1 MVDGVNFNPFTMKAW
16 STEEIQQ
23 LDTDGDDKISEAE
36 VKAQWSWLS
45 GNSQDAEGDVAIDDN
60 AADGLFANAQKAG
73 VTQSAETEDEF
84 KSNMSIVADEFVEQ
98 YMTQHPEITDNE
110 RAAIQKLISTTSTS
124 FITDYLAQ
132 SPEGPW
138 DMQKVV
144 SDFQTKMDE
153 AIANNNAVMNTV
165 NSTVS
170 GYKNNVDTNFDSMT
184 NLTRNAVANNN
195 ISNSEWNSIRNKSV
209 QYLMGMMMGDSVN
222 ADFLKNIDPNYTKN
236 ENYKAAMQAINE
248 LKDTAD
254 PIQMQQYMTTAQNA
268 LNKML
273 NEIGRDKVA
282 DSIETYAQAKEE
294 AAVTE
299 KVKGYADNWAESQI
313 TADMSDSEK
322 AKLNTFAT
330 NCITKFAAKMAE
342 EGRFATSMSDNEI
355 QAEFSNFITQQKARL
370 DQSQQALTRSA
381 SGLESDYQNMVSIS
395 DAAAANGNISAEEK
409 SNLISSATNLII
421 NQLLNDMENIPV
433 MEGLNA
439 DYKNSTDFKTLQ
451 TLITNLKAS
460 ADPDEIA
467 QLKTQAQ
474 ELVTK
479 MLDAY
484 TGDQLVK
491 AVDSTK
497 PIEVTGATRDNVIYN
512 SALFSEYQAN
522 VSRST
527 SRGKQ
532 DDGRLDEIQNMA
544 KADLNTLAESLKAQ
558 LKSELGTA
566 YDEAEIQ
573 KYINDAINDTLATFT
588 QNVSRRNGHGNYN
601 TGADE
606 QAFVFLRRSGTSK
619 GRYVYNLQALT
630 NTFLDNFNAASKIKN
645 DAKNDPSQATYDKEN
660 VIADSL
666 GNEYNRDVRVK
677 NNDQTALFNTAKAKL
692 QQVAAAL
699 KASLIAEGCNVSSTE
714 IDSIVN
720 DSMQETMTTFN
731 FNTTKPEGL
740 RFLSKDYFNYIS
752 NRNSFSTQELVD
764 TFMNKVDVKLEEAK
778 EKAKQ

>member
-16 STEEIQQ
+16 STEEIKQ
-23 LDTDGDDKISEAE
+23 LDTDGDEKVSEAE
-36 VKAQWSWLS
+36 VKSQWSWLS
-45 GNSQDAEGDVAIDDN
+45 ANSQDTEGDVAIDETSTDGLYESSKNAGMTDN
-60 AADGLFANAQKAG
+60 AENQDAFKANM
-73 VTQSAETEDEF
+73 T
-84 KSNMSIVADEFVEQ
+84 IVADEFVEQ
-98 YMTQHPEITDNE
+98 YMTQHSEITDSE
-110 RAAIQKLISTTSTS
+110 RTAIQKLISTASTS
-124 FITDYLAQ
+124 FITDYLAKN
-132 SPEGPW
+132 PEGPY
-138 DMQKVV
+138 DMQKVLT
-144 SDFQTKMDE
+144 DFSVKMDE
-153 AIANNNAVMNTV
+153 TIANNNAVLSSV
-165 NSTVS
+165 NSTVA
-170 GYKNNVDTNFDSMT
+170 GYKNNLETNFESMT
-184 NLTRNAVANNN
+184 NLSRNAVSNNN

-209 QYLMGMMMGDSVN
+209 QYLMGMMMGDNVN
-222 ADFLKNIDPNYTKN
+222 ADFLKNIDPNYAKN
-236 ENYKAAMQAINE
+236 EDYKAAMKAINE
-248 LKDTAD
+248 MKATAD
-254 PIQMQQYMTTAQNA
+254 PIQMQQYMTTAQNS

-282 DSIETYAQAKEE
+282 DSIESYAQAKEE

-313 TADMSDSEK
+313 TADMSDTEK
-322 AKLNTFAT
+322 ARLNSFAT
-330 NCITKFAAKMAE
+330 NCIAKFAAKMAE
-342 EGRFATSMSDNEI
+342 EGRFSTSMSDEEI

-370 DQSQQALTRSA
+370 DEAQQVLTRSV
-381 SGLESDYQNMVSIS
+381 SGLDSDYQNMISIS
-395 DAAAANGNISAEEK
+395 DAVAANGNISAEEK
-409 SNLISSATNLII
+409 ANLVASASNLVI
-421 NQLLNDMENIPV
+421 NQLLSDMENIPF

-451 TLITNLKAS
+451 TLITNIKS
-460 ADPDEIA
+460 SVDPDEISK
-467 QLKTQAQ
+467 LKTQAQ

-479 MLDAY
+479 MLDSY

-512 SALFSEYQAN
+512 SALSSEYQAN

-544 KADLNTLAESLKAQ
+544 KADLNSLAESLKAQ

-630 NTFLDNFNAASKIKN
+630 NTFLDNFNAAAKTKN

-660 VIADSL
+660 VIADSV

-720 DSMQETMTTFN
+720 DAMQETMTTFN
-731 FNTTKPEGL
+731 FNTTKPKNI
-740 RFLSKDYFNYIS
+740 RFLSRDYFNYIS
-752 NRNSFSTQELVD
+752 NKNSFSTQELVD

>member
-1 MVDGVNFNPFTMKAW
+1 
-16 STEEIQQ
+16 
-23 LDTDGDDKISEAE
+23 
-36 VKAQWSWLS
+36 
-45 GNSQDAEGDVAIDDN
+45 
-60 AADGLFANAQKAG
+60 
-73 VTQSAETEDEF
+73 
-84 KSNMSIVADEFVEQ
+84 
-98 YMTQHPEITDNE
+98 
-110 RAAIQKLISTTSTS
+110 
-124 FITDYLAQ
+124 
-132 SPEGPW
+132 
-138 DMQKVV
+138 
-144 SDFQTKMDE
+144 
-153 AIANNNAVMNTV
+153 
-165 NSTVS
+165 
-170 GYKNNVDTNFDSMT
+170 
-184 NLTRNAVANNN
+184 
-195 ISNSEWNSIRNKSV
+195 
-209 QYLMGMMMGDSVN
+209 
-222 ADFLKNIDPNYTKN
+222 
-236 ENYKAAMQAINE
+236 
-248 LKDTAD
+248 
-254 PIQMQQYMTTAQNA
+254 
-268 LNKML
+268 
-273 NEIGRDKVA
+273 
-282 DSIETYAQAKEE
+282 
-294 AAVTE
+294 
-299 KVKGYADNWAESQI
+299 
-313 TADMSDSEK
+313 
-322 AKLNTFAT
+322 
-330 NCITKFAAKMAE
+330 
-342 EGRFATSMSDNEI
+342 
-355 QAEFSNFITQQKARL
+355 
-370 DQSQQALTRSA
+370 
-381 SGLESDYQNMVSIS
+381 
-395 DAAAANGNISAEEK
+395 
-409 SNLISSATNLII
+409 
-421 NQLLNDMENIPV
+421 

-630 NTFLDNFNAASKIKN
+630 NTFLDNFNAASKTKN
-645 DAKNDPSQATYDKEN
+645 AAKNDPSQATYDKEN

-677 NNDQTALFNTAKAKL
+677 IMIRLHCL
-692 QQVAAAL
+692 IQQ
-699 KASLIAEGCNVSSTE
+699 K
-714 IDSIVN
+714 
-720 DSMQETMTTFN
+720 Q
-731 FNTTKPEGL
+731 
-740 RFLSKDYFNYIS
+740 NYS
-752 NRNSFSTQELVD
+752 R
-764 TFMNKVDVKLEEAK
+764 
-778 EKAKQ
+778 

>member
-1 MVDGVNFNPFTMKAW
+1 
-16 STEEIQQ
+16 
-23 LDTDGDDKISEAE
+23 
-36 VKAQWSWLS
+36 
-45 GNSQDAEGDVAIDDN
+45 
-60 AADGLFANAQKAG
+60 
-73 VTQSAETEDEF
+73 
-84 KSNMSIVADEFVEQ
+84 
-98 YMTQHPEITDNE
+98 
-110 RAAIQKLISTTSTS
+110 
-124 FITDYLAQ
+124 
-132 SPEGPW
+132 
-138 DMQKVV
+138 
-144 SDFQTKMDE
+144 
-153 AIANNNAVMNTV
+153 
-165 NSTVS
+165 
-170 GYKNNVDTNFDSMT
+170 
-184 NLTRNAVANNN
+184 
-195 ISNSEWNSIRNKSV
+195 
-209 QYLMGMMMGDSVN
+209 
-222 ADFLKNIDPNYTKN
+222 
-236 ENYKAAMQAINE
+236 
-248 LKDTAD
+248 
-254 PIQMQQYMTTAQNA
+254 
-268 LNKML
+268 
-273 NEIGRDKVA
+273 
-282 DSIETYAQAKEE
+282 
-294 AAVTE
+294 
-299 KVKGYADNWAESQI
+299 
-313 TADMSDSEK
+313 
-322 AKLNTFAT
+322 
-330 NCITKFAAKMAE
+330 
-342 EGRFATSMSDNEI
+342 
-355 QAEFSNFITQQKARL
+355 
-370 DQSQQALTRSA
+370 
-381 SGLESDYQNMVSIS
+381 
-395 DAAAANGNISAEEK
+395 
-409 SNLISSATNLII
+409 
-421 NQLLNDMENIPV
+421 

-484 TGDQLVK
+484 
-491 AVDSTK
+491 
-497 PIEVTGATRDNVIYN
+497 TGATRDNVIYN

-677 NNDQTALFNTAKAKL
+677 NNDQTALYNTAKAKL

>member
-1 MVDGVNFNPFTMKAW
+1 
-16 STEEIQQ
+16 
-23 LDTDGDDKISEAE
+23 
-36 VKAQWSWLS
+36 
-45 GNSQDAEGDVAIDDN
+45 
-60 AADGLFANAQKAG
+60 
-73 VTQSAETEDEF
+73 
-84 KSNMSIVADEFVEQ
+84 
-98 YMTQHPEITDNE
+98 
-110 RAAIQKLISTTSTS
+110 
-124 FITDYLAQ
+124 
-132 SPEGPW
+132 
-138 DMQKVV
+138 
-144 SDFQTKMDE
+144 
-153 AIANNNAVMNTV
+153 
-165 NSTVS
+165 
-170 GYKNNVDTNFDSMT
+170 
-184 NLTRNAVANNN
+184 
-195 ISNSEWNSIRNKSV
+195 
-209 QYLMGMMMGDSVN
+209 
-222 ADFLKNIDPNYTKN
+222 
-236 ENYKAAMQAINE
+236 
-248 LKDTAD
+248 
-254 PIQMQQYMTTAQNA
+254 
-268 LNKML
+268 
-273 NEIGRDKVA
+273 
-282 DSIETYAQAKEE
+282 
-294 AAVTE
+294 
-299 KVKGYADNWAESQI
+299 
-313 TADMSDSEK
+313 
-322 AKLNTFAT
+322 
-330 NCITKFAAKMAE
+330 
-342 EGRFATSMSDNEI
+342 MSDNEI

-630 NTFLDNFNAASKIKN
+630 NTFLDNFNAASKTKN
-645 DAKNDPSQATYDKEN
+645 AAKNDPSQATYDKEN

-666 GNEYNRDVRVK
+666 GNEYNRNVKVK
-677 NNDQTALFNTAKAKL
+677 NNDQTALYNTAKAKL